1 MQRIAFVIAFAV
13 IGFVVGSVCPAVAQ
27 QSPLVGAWSF
37 VSGGATAADGSSV
50 WGSNPQGMLIFT
62 ANGQYSSQI
71 TRSDKPKFAANS
83 RIKGT
88 PEENRAAV
96 HGYIGTF
103 GTYSIDT
110 AGKNFTVKFAGSSYP
125 NNEGVEQTRPFVI
138 QGDELRIINPS
149 PTVGGPPSQLLYRR
163 VK

>member
-1 MQRIAFVIAFAV
+1 MHRIACVIAFAV
-13 IGFVVGSVCPAVAQ
+13 IGFVVGSVSPAAAQ
-27 QSPLVGAWSF
+27 QSPLVGTWSF
-37 VSGGATAADGSSV
+37 VSGGASAADGSSV
-50 WGSNPQGMLIFT
+50 WGSNPKGLLIFT

-96 HGYIGTF
+96 HGFIGTF
-103 GTYSIDT
+103 GTYSTDA
-110 AGKNFTVKFAGSSYP
+110 AGKNFTVKFTGSSYA

-138 QGDELRIINPS
+138 EGDELRITNPS
-149 PTVGGPPSQLLYRR
+149 PTVGGPASQLLYRR
-163 VK
+163 IK

>member
-13 IGFVVGSVCPAVAQ
+13 IGFVVGSVSPAAAQ

-37 VSGGATAADGSSV
+37 VSGGANAADGSSV
-50 WGSNPQGMLIFT
+50 WGSNPKGLLIFT

-96 HGYIGTF
+96 HGFIGTF
-103 GTYSIDT
+103 GTYSTDA
-110 AGKNFTVKFAGSSYP
+110 AGKNFTVKFTGSSYA
-125 NNEGVEQTRPFVI
+125 NNEGAEQTRPFVI
-138 QGDELRIINPS
+138 EGDELRITNPS
-149 PTVGGPPSQLLYRR
+149 PTVGGPASQLLYRR
-163 VK
+163 IK